1 VSADAQPRTIYAVDV
16 RIGPDMSAPVRRDIA
31 RLTPVP
37 SATRPAVLY
46 LGVLAGGKQAVF
58 ALNSNVQHAGPGVCR
73 PSKKVCSAIMLR
85 GGQTETLTVLMAG
98 GGRKQ
103 LILRVVDIRSRV
115 TRSFIEALA
124 AYERHSAAGLCEL
137 AMAEPMAYSLAGGT
151 LTGVA
156 GAACAKQPGAAPFPS
171 GGQSP

>member
-1 VSADAQPRTIYAVDV
+1 
-16 RIGPDMSAPVRRDIA
+16 M
-31 RLTPVP
+31 
-37 SATRPAVLY
+37 Y

-85 GGQTETLTVLMAG
+85 AGQTETLTVPVAG
-98 GGRKQ
+98 GGQKQ

-115 TRSFIEALA
+115 TRSFTDALA

-137 AMAEPMAYSLAGGT
+137 ALAEPMAYSLAGGT
-151 LTGVA
+151 VTGVA
-156 GAACAKQPGAAPFPS
+156 GAACAKQSGAVPFPS
-171 GGQSP
+171 GGQSR